1 MEFPERLHHIGNSI
15 TMKYLTLISA
25 CWLLAACGNKP
36 QPMATTAYE
45 APAIANEEA
54 AAPAGLLD
62 AKQAAVAASDAPSP
76 NQPGQPVPEQKI
88 IKTARITY
96 SVDDFAAAKKR
107 VAGIVSKSGG
117 YILAETQHG
126 DGTEKRNQLDIK
138 VPAAAFDS
146 CVERLTSGVSRLDE
160 KSINA
165 QDVTAEYV
173 DLDARMKTRVATEQ
187 RYLDILKQARTVKE
201 VLEVEAQLKSIRE
214 EIEAAKGRLQYM
226 DRQASYST
234 IHLEYYQVLALS
246 APEAPGFFPRVG
258 LALRNGWN
266 NVLGLVI
273 DLAGWWP
280 LMLVAI
286 FLFIFIK
293 RRWRNRNKSLAT
305 A

>member
-1 MEFPERLHHIGNSI
+1 MEFPKCPHHTGNFI
-15 TMKYLTLISA
+15 TMKHVTLISA
-25 CWLLAACGNKP
+25 FWLLTACSH
-36 QPMATTAYE
+36 QPE
-45 APAIANEEA
+45 PEA
-54 AAPAGLLD
+54 AAAYAPP
-62 AKQAAVAASDAPSP
+62 AVAAIEPAPAAPDAPADEKAALYTDATSS
-76 NQPGQPVPEQKI
+76 GLLSPEQKI
-88 IKTARITY
+88 IKTARIIY

-117 YILAETQHG
+117 YILAESQHG

-146 CVERLTSGVSRLDE
+146 CVDRLTGGVARLDE

-173 DLDARMKTRVATEQ
+173 DLNARMTTRVATEQ
-187 RYLDILKQARTVKE
+187 RYLEILKQARTVKD

-214 EIEAAKGRLQYM
+214 EIEAAKGRLLYM
-226 DRQASYST
+226 DRQVSYST

-246 APEAPGFFPRVG
+246 MPEAPGFFPRAW

-266 NVLGLVI
+266 NVLGLLI
-273 DLAGWWP
+273 NLMGWWP
-280 LMLVAI
+280 LMAVGV
-286 FLFIFIK
+286 FLFIFIR
-293 RRWRNRNKSLAT
+293 RRWRKRNRSLAT

>member
-1 MEFPERLHHIGNSI
+1 
-15 TMKYLTLISA
+15 MKYLTLISA
-25 CWLLAACGNKP
+25 CWLLAACGHKP
-36 QPMATTAYE
+36 QPTATVEYE
-45 APAIANEEA
+45 VPAIAKDEA
-54 AAPAGLLD
+54 AAPAGLMD
-62 AKQAAVAASDAPSP
+62 AKQAETTAPDAAAPAT
-76 NQPGQPVPEQKI
+76 PGQPVPEQKI
-88 IKTARITY
+88 IKTARIIY
-96 SVDDFAAAKKR
+96 SVEDFAAAKNR

-146 CVERLTSGVSRLDE
+146 CVEKLTSGISRLDE
-160 KSINA
+160 KSINS

-246 APEAPGFFPRVG
+246 APETAGFLPRVG

-273 DLAGWWP
+273 DVAGWWP
-280 LMLVAI
+280 LMLVAV
-286 FLFIFIK
+286 FLFIFIR
-293 RRWRNRNKSLAT
+293 RRWRNNKKSLAT

>member
-1 MEFPERLHHIGNSI
+1 
-15 TMKYLTLISA
+15 MKYITLISA
-25 CWLLAACGNKP
+25 CWLLAACSHKP
-36 QPMATTAYE
+36 EPAATIAYE
-45 APAIANEEA
+45 APAIAKDQ
-54 AAPAGLLD
+54 AAPAVLD
-62 AKQAAVAASDAPSP
+62 AEGSLSDEKTASANEHSFQPAA
-76 NQPGQPVPEQKI
+76 EQKI
-88 IKTARITY
+88 IKTARIIY
-96 SVDDFAAAKKR
+96 SVEDFAAAKKR
-107 VAGIVSKSGG
+107 VAGIVSKAGG

-146 CVERLTSGVSRLDE
+146 CVDRLTSGVSRLDE
-160 KSINA
+160 KSINS

-226 DRQASYST
+226 DRQVSYST

-266 NVLGLVI
+266 NILGLVI
-273 DLAGWWP
+273 DAIGWWP
-280 LMLVAI
+280 LMVVAV
-286 FLFIFIK
+286 FLFIFIR

>member
-1 MEFPERLHHIGNSI
+1 MEFPDCSHHTGNSI

-25 CWLLAACGNKP
+25 CWLLAACSHKP
-36 QPMATTAYE
+36 EPAASVSLE
-45 APAIANEEA
+45 APAIAKDET
-54 AAPAGLLD
+54 APAGLLD
-62 AKQAAVAASDAPSP
+62 AKQAGYLAPDDASS
-76 NQPGQPVPEQKI
+76 GQPAPEQKI
-88 IKTARITY
+88 IRTARITY

-107 VAGIVSKSGG
+107 VAGIVSKAGG

-146 CVERLTSGVSRLDE
+146 CVDRLTSGVSRLDE
-160 KSINA
+160 KSINS

-187 RYLDILKQARTVKE
+187 RYLDILKQARTVKD

-214 EIEAAKGRLQYM
+214 EIEAAKGRLLYM
-226 DRQASYST
+226 DRQVSYST

-266 NVLGLVI
+266 NILGLVI
-273 DLAGWWP
+273 DVIGWWP
-280 LMLVAI
+280 LMLVAV

-293 RRWRNRNKSLAT
+293 RRWRKNNPSVTT